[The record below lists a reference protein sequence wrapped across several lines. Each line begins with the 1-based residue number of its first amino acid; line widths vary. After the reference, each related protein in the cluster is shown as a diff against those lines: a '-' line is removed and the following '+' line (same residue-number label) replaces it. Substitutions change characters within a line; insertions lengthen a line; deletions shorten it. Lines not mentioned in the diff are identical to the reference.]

1 MELPVKPG
9 SGERLGRVILIFSLA
24 LVALAIVTHLRS
36 GFSRAL
42 AQGRPVSL
50 ELLTNPPA
58 VLLYDPR
65 FGKVSVRPV
74 QESGAASAST
84 ASRVAAALEA
94 AGQPSE
100 GGKMLYFIPPGDR
113 DRQAAWDTLK
123 RWLNGWRCDPR
134 LALGFFTGYAGA
146 RLSGNCNIPVTDFLA
161 LVMEATRLEVA
172 DFMISSSAKPDT
184 DTRPA
189 QQNKILVVEVLNA
202 SGQKGAGA
210 LVTKFLRD
218 INGRGAQKLD
228 VIRFDN
234 YSVTE
239 AKSRFIY
246 HTGRIDDVGLLAQ
259 GMGLV
264 SAEIVAE
271 KSKMPLA
278 DVTVIVGVDYLRV
291 LDSWKAQEMI
301 H

>member
-1 MELPVKPG
+1 
-9 SGERLGRVILIFSLA
+9 
-24 LVALAIVTHLRS
+24 
-36 GFSRAL
+36 
-42 AQGRPVSL
+42 
-50 ELLTNPPA
+50 
-58 VLLYDPR
+58 
-65 FGKVSVRPV
+65 
-74 QESGAASAST
+74 
-84 ASRVAAALEA
+84 
-94 AGQPSE
+94 
-100 GGKMLYFIPPGDR
+100 
-113 DRQAAWDTLK
+113 
-123 RWLNGWRCDPR
+123 
-134 LALGFFTGYAGA
+134 
-146 RLSGNCNIPVTDFLA
+146 
-161 LVMEATRLEVA
+161 MEATRLEVA